1 MVKDIK
7 YGEDPPNYFRFR
19 LFFISA
25 VIVFAGLIGYLLWT
39 SYCSQLQVR
48 RTARSFFVGE
58 SAKRAMAVS
67 FFFSGRMTELGNL
80 ATDSDIVSLVKKTD
94 VIDSGDLEE
103 NKLIQLSSV
112 CDKIFE
118 TVYTKFL
125 GFEQIFAKIAILDG
139 QGNLLADTDSEC
151 VLISDNDIYAKYAS
165 KGKDVSFSAGNIGGV
180 FSILVSMPIVDNS
193 GSLGTVVGW
202 VRAESLFESL
212 RDMTSSPS
220 VGSDFL
226 IVEDIVLA
234 ISSSSALQSGQL
246 LLMDV
251 LGGDWSGVTRLEAG
265 KSGRTV
271 DYLAISSPVKKTSL
285 NVVSLVEEQEIFGN
299 IDPQNLLML
308 SIVLFLSITGGCYY
322 LVRSIIMRQ
331 VYETRI
337 SEAGRREDAIN
348 KQRLVLKHEVEGR
361 KLADSLRVQAES
373 RYQEIF
379 DNAPVG
385 IFQIDFDGRY
395 LTVNNALITLL
406 RYNDADDLMSSV
418 TSVRN
423 QVFLNRADW
432 DNILG
437 ELKRS
442 GQVVRYEAECVCK
455 DGSVLWTAGNLRLV
469 KPEGETPGYIE
480 GFVVDISSRKK
491 IEQKLMINQNRLR
504 SLFDNSPVALWEL
517 DFSKLKEKI
526 DSCDA
531 KNTTDIRGRLFDSMN
546 DVLRNLGLI
555 KIISANNLGM
565 EFLGV
570 KSRER
575 LLETGFSSYLS
586 ESSWKYFR
594 AILLDLV
601 SGVMR
606 HRSEFYYVRD
616 DGTEQYFIVNCTL
629 IPGYEDSWKRV
640 LATVEDISEIKHI
653 EKELRISKE
662 EAQRANDAKGQFLA
676 NMSHE
681 FRTPMNSIKGM
692 AQLVETTNLSAEQRE
707 HIRLIK
713 SSVDSLLV
721 IVNDILDFS
730 KMGSGHMELQAEPLE
745 FPPFL
750 KEMRDVM
757 DVGAANKELDVVLK
771 AEGLPPVIEIDSM
784 RLRQILINLLGNAI
798 KFTSEG
804 TVTLTVKMLPEMTS
818 SKKRKIYFEISD
830 TGIGLPEEGV
840 ESLFKSFV
848 QADPSITR
856 EFGGTGLGLAICHRL
871 VSLMG
876 GKLEAR
882 NSPEGGAVFYFT
894 LLVKECFQE
903 NYSDIKA
910 LEPER
915 LDQVADL
922 SKVKVLVAEDSKMN
936 QILLRKIFEKHN
948 IEKFTIVENGKEA
961 VDAFIAE
968 EDFDIIFMDLQMPVM
983 DGFEAALAIRKLHYP
998 VRIVAL
1004 TANNDDDYWLRCK
1017 QCGMD
1022 ERITKPF
1029 NFDELLA
1036 ELEKVA

>member
-1 MVKDIK
+1 MVKGIR
-7 YGEDPPNYFRFR
+7 YGEDSPNYFRFR

-67 FFFSGRMTELGNL
+67 FFFTGRMTELDDL
-80 ATDSDIVSLVKKTD
+80 ASNADIVSLAKKTAS
-94 VIDSGDLEE
+94 INSGEHDESQP
-103 NKLIQLSSV
+103 IQLSSV
-112 CDKIFE
+112 CDKMFE
-118 TVYTKFL
+118 TVHTNFL
-125 GFEQIFAKIAILDG
+125 GLEQIFAKIAILDN
-139 QGNLLADTDSEC
+139 QGYLLADTDSEC
-151 VLISDNDIYAKYAS
+151 VLIRGNDIYAKYVA
-165 KGKDVSFSAGNIGGV
+165 KGKDVSFRAGNVGGV
-180 FSILVSMPIVDNS
+180 FSILISMPIIKNS
-193 GSLGTVVGW
+193 RAIGTVVGW
-202 VRAESLFESL
+202 VRAASLFESL
-212 RDMTSSPS
+212 RDMTASPS
-220 VGSDFL
+220 VGSDF
-226 IVEDIVLA
+226 IVVENVVLA
-234 ISSSSALQSGQL
+234 ISSSSAQQSGQL

-265 KSGRTV
+265 KSGREV

-285 NVVSLVEEQEIFGN
+285 NVVSLVEEQKIFGN
-299 IDPQNLLML
+299 IDPQNLLMF

-337 SEAGRREDAIN
+337 SEADRREDAIN
-348 KQRLVLKHEVEGR
+348 KQRLILEQEVEGR

-379 DNAPVG
+379 DNAPMG

-395 LTVNNALITLL
+395 LTVNNALVGLL
-406 RYNDADDLMSSV
+406 RYNDADDLMGAV
-418 TSVRN
+418 TSVRSE
-423 QVFLNRADW
+423 VFLNRADW

-437 ELKRS
+437 ELKKS
-442 GQVVRYEAECVCK
+442 GQVVRYESQCVCK
-455 DGSVLWTAGNLRLV
+455 DGSVLWTAGDLRLV
-469 KPEGETPGYIE
+469 ETENEPPGYIE
-480 GFVVDISSRKK
+480 GFVIDINSRKK
-491 IEQKLMINQNRLR
+491 AEQKLLNNQNRLR
-504 SLFDNSPVALWEL
+504 SLFNNSPVALWEL

-531 KNTTDIRGRLFDSMN
+531 KTLTDIRSRLFGTMD
-546 DVLRNLGLI
+546 DVFLNLGLI
-555 KIISANNLGM
+555 KIIAANNLGL

-570 KSRER
+570 KSSEE
-575 LLETGFSSYLS
+575 LLETGFSKYLS

-616 DGTEQYFIVNCTL
+616 DGKEQYFIVNCTM
-629 IPGYEDSWKRV
+629 IPGYEGSWKRV

-653 EKELRISKE
+653 EKELRLSKE
-662 EAQRANDAKGQFLA
+662 EAQRASEAKGQFLA

-692 AQLVETTNLSAEQRE
+692 AQLIETTSLSDEQSE

-730 KMGSGHMELQAEPLE
+730 KMGSGHMELQIDSLE
-745 FPPFL
+745 LPVFL
-750 KEMRDVM
+750 QDMRDVM
-757 DVGAANKELDVVLK
+757 DVGAANKDLDVVLK
-771 AEGLPPVIEIDSM
+771 AEGLPRVIEIDSM
-784 RLRQILINLLGNAI
+784 RLRQILVNLLGNAV

-804 TVTLTVKMLPEMTS
+804 AVILTVKMLPETTS
-818 SKKRKIYFEISD
+818 AKKRKIYFEVSD
-830 TGIGLPEEGV
+830 TGIGLPEEGA

-856 EFGGTGLGLAICHRL
+856 QFGGTGLGLAICHRL

-876 GKLEAR
+876 GELEAR
-882 NSPEGGAVFYFT
+882 SNAEGGAVFYFT
-894 LLVKECFQE
+894 LPVEECFKE
-903 NYSDIKA
+903 NCSDVKA
-910 LEPER
+910 LEAER
-915 LDQVADL
+915 SNKVADL

-936 QILLRKIFEKHN
+936 QILLRKVFEKHN
-948 IEKFTIVENGKEA
+948 IENFTIVENGKEA
-961 VDAFIAE
+961 VDLFTVE

-983 DGFEAALAIRKLHYP
+983 DGFEAALAIRRLHFP

-1004 TANNDDDYWLRCK
+1004 TANSDDEYWLRCQ

-1029 NFDELLA
+1029 NFEELIA